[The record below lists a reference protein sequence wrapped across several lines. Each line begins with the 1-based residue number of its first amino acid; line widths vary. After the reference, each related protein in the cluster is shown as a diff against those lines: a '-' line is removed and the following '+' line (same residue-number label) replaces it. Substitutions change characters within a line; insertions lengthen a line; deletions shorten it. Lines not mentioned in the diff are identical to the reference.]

1 MTALLALI
9 PSRAYEYAGVVLL
22 CSLLFG
28 GYTLH
33 ERHVQHAKDIAAAE
47 VVVKKDNAI
56 VAADDS
62 HAQTTETQNALI
74 YKQVVSIPAVADIG
88 VSCVRINSARSVPL
102 PAADAVAAT
111 SVGNDPAE
119 RGVGPTF
126 DPTGAALTRGHGADA
141 EIGYLQRRIAEL
153 EKQMNDAP

>member
-9 PSRAYEYAGVVLL
+9 PSRAYEYGAIILVL
-22 CSLLFG
+22 SIAFG

-33 ERHVQHAKDIAAAE
+33 ERNVQRAKDVAAAAK
-47 VVVKKDNAI
+47 VVAKDNAL

-62 HAQTTETQNALI
+62 HALTTETQNALI

-88 VSCVRINSARSVPL
+88 VVCQRTAPRSVSL
-102 PAADAVAAT
+102 PEADAVATTA
-111 SVGNDPAE
+111 VGNDTAVS
-119 RGVGPTF
+119 RVGPTF
-126 DPTGAALTRGHGADA
+126 DPTGAALTRGHDADA
-141 EIGYLQRRIAEL
+141 EIVYLQGRVAEL

>member
-9 PSRAYEYAGVVLL
+9 PSRVYEYGAIILAL
-22 CSLLFG
+22 SLAFG

-33 ERHVQHAKDIAAAE
+33 ERNLQHAKDIAAAAK
-47 VVVKKDNAI
+47 VVTKDNAI

-62 HAQTTETQNALI
+62 HAQTSETQSALI
-74 YKQVVSIPAVADIG
+74 FKQVVSIPAVADIG
-88 VSCVRINSARSVPL
+88 VVCQRTAPGSVSL
-102 PAADAVAAT
+102 PKADAVATTA
-111 SVGNDPAE
+111 VGDNAPE

-126 DPTGAALTRGHGADA
+126 DPTGALLTRAALADA
-141 EIGYLQRRIAEL
+141 EIGYLQRRVAEL

>member
-9 PSRAYEYAGVVLL
+9 PSRLYEYAGVALL

-33 ERHVQHAKDIAAAE
+33 ERNLQHAKDIAAAGK
-47 VVVKKDNAI
+47 VVKKDNAI

-62 HAQTTETQNALI
+62 HALTTETQSALI
-74 YKQVVSIPAVADIG
+74 FKQVVSIPAVADIG
-88 VSCVRINSARSVPL
+88 VVCQRTASGSVSL
-102 PAADAVAAT
+102 PKADAVATTA
-111 SVGNDPAE
+111 VGNDAPE
-119 RGVGPTF
+119 RGVGPTY
-126 DPTGAALTRGHGADA
+126 DPTGALLTRAKLADA
-141 EIGYLQRRIAEL
+141 EIAYLQRRVAEL

>member
-9 PSRAYEYAGVVLL
+9 PSRVYEYGAIILAL
-22 CSLLFG
+22 SLAFG

-33 ERHVQHAKDIAAAE
+33 ERNLQHAKDIAAAAK
-47 VVVKKDNAI
+47 VVTKDNAI

-62 HAQTTETQNALI
+62 HALTTETQNALI

-88 VSCVRINSARSVPL
+88 LVCQHAAPRSISL
-102 PAADAVAAT
+102 PAAQSVATTA
-111 SVGNDPAE
+111 VGNDAAE
-119 RGVGPTF
+119 RGVGPTY
-126 DPTGAALTRGHGADA
+126 DPTGALLTRAKLADA
-141 EIGYLQRRIAEL
+141 EIVYLQGRVAEL

>member
-1 MTALLALI
+1 MTTLLALI
-9 PSRAYEYAGVVLL
+9 PSRVYEYAGVALL

-33 ERHVQHAKDIAAAE
+33 ERHVQHAKDVAAAE

-56 VAADDS
+56 VVADDS
-62 HAQTTETQNALI
+62 HALTTETQNALI

-88 VSCVRINSARSVPL
+88 VVCQRTAPRSVSL

-111 SVGNDPAE
+111 PIGNDAAE
-119 RGVGPTF
+119 RGIGPAF
-126 DPTGAALTRGHGADA
+126 DPTGAALTVGGKADA
-141 EIGYLQRRIAEL
+141 EIGYLQRRVAEL

>member
-9 PSRAYEYAGVVLL
+9 PSRAYEYGAIILVL
-22 CSLLFG
+22 SIAFG

-33 ERHVQHAKDIAAAE
+33 ERNVQHAKDVAAAAK
-47 VVVKKDNAI
+47 VVAKDNAL

-62 HAQTTETQNALI
+62 HALTTETQNALI

-88 VSCVRINSARSVPL
+88 LVCQHAAPRSVSL
-102 PAADAVAAT
+102 PAADAVATTA
-111 SVGNDPAE
+111 VGNDTAVS
-119 RGVGPTF
+119 RVGPAF
-126 DPTGAALTRGHGADA
+126 DPTGAALTRGHDADA
-141 EIGYLQRRIAEL
+141 EIAYLQRRVAEL

>member
-9 PSRAYEYAGVVLL
+9 PSRAYEYGAIILVL
-22 CSLLFG
+22 SIAFG

-33 ERHVQHAKDIAAAE
+33 ERYVQHAKDVAAAAK
-47 VVVKKDNAI
+47 VVAKDNAL

-62 HAQTTETQNALI
+62 HALTTENQNALI
-74 YKQVVSIPAVADIG
+74 YKQVVRIPAVADIG
-88 VSCVRINSARSVPL
+88 LVCQHAAPRSVSL
-102 PAADAVAAT
+102 PAADAVATAA
-111 SVGNDPAE
+111 VGSNAAE

-126 DPTGAALTRGHGADA
+126 DPTGAALTRGHDADA
-141 EIGYLQRRIAEL
+141 EISYLQRRVAEL